1 MALGGTQARL
11 QNCLWWANMASW
23 PNPDSAQGQARQ
35 ERCFDKYMRTA
46 TEGQAPMVNNGN
58 SRIAMAG
65 SAPITQQRNQQ
76 LVSPLGQAMELPPRE
91 TPAPVPTTQGYQA
104 PKFPWVWVLI
114 AIVAA
119 VVIYKS

>member
-1 MALGGTQARL
+1 MALFGTQSRL

-23 PNPDSAQGQARQ
+23 PNPESPQGQARQ

-46 TEGQAPMVNNGN
+46 TEGQATMVKNGN

-65 SAPITQQRNQQ
+65 GAPITQQRNQQ

-91 TPAPVPTTQGYQA
+91 TLVVETPRGYQT
-104 PKFPWVWVLI
+104 PQFPWVWVFI
-114 AIVAA
+114 A
-119 VVIYKS
+119 VVAIMVMYKS

>member
-1 MALGGTQARL
+1 MALFGTQSRL

-23 PNPDSAQGQARQ
+23 PNPESPQGQARQ

-46 TEGQAPMVNNGN
+46 TEGQATMVKNGN

-65 SAPITQQRNQQ
+65 GAPITQQRNQQ

-91 TPAPVPTTQGYQA
+91 TPAPTDTVGYQA
-104 PKFPWVWVLI
+104 PKFPWIWAFI
-114 AIVAA
+114 A
-119 VVIYKS
+119 VVVVVIIYKA